1 MVMEDG
7 TCGNPNAEDRAQSA
21 EQSERN
27 WISHRGVKLTARS
40 WKSCFH
46 REGGEGGEQVINF
59 CSRVAD
65 RKLLCESNNCLD
77 TWDRGSKRL
86 RHHRSDSRDTLWR
99 NDPDR
104 EWLDGIRFGG
114 SKLGKNDEE
123 RKRNDEEND
132 EGRERRHG
140 GNQSRW
146 LGSRD
151 QSVNADGNQ

>member
-1 MVMEDG
+1 MVDG
-7 TCGNPNAEDRAQSA
+7 TCGNPATEDRAQSA

-27 WISHRGVKLTARS
+27 WISRRVGKLTARP

-114 SKLGKNDEE
+114 SKLWKNDEE
-123 RKRNDEEND
+123 RKRKDEEND

>member
-1 MVMEDG
+1 MKHAATRTQQTERRV
-7 TCGNPNAEDRAQSA
+7 QSNLKGIGY
-21 EQSERN
+21 RVV
-27 WISHRGVKLTARS
+27 WVRLTARP

-123 RKRNDEEND
+123 RKRKDEEND